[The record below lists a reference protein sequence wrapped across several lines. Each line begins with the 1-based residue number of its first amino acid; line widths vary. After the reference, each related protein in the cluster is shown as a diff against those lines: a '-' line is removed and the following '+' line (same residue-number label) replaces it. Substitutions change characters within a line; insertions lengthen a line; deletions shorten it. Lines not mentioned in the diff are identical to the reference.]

1 MNETVLYGCELT
13 ARSFE
18 PNCQAFATRPEQ
30 SAPYL
35 PECEHE
41 GQLPVQPRTKTI
53 ASVVVVALVGLVA
66 LLAHRFASRA
76 DDGKTAG
83 GASSSRASSNGGA
96 RITSPSASETAVDA
110 NADEAPVALPDAAVD
125 AGARVLFAA
134 SWGSGIGKLGRDRP
148 AEGNPEGPMSL
159 ALAGRDVLVLDQ
171 VNGRLARYDA
181 DGRLKGTSDAPTTAQ
196 DLAVGKDG
204 TVAMIDRLVGKTVTL
219 VDANGRKI
227 GELPLGARIA
237 EPGLVTGVVIDG
249 TNVYAEREHGAL
261 VLLGSTDGTPTG
273 ESTQL
278 AGRPSRDGT
287 LLLTAGISSKGAGR
301 AYLNAMDRRTTT
313 SRFAVQVSFPRPA
326 QAIVLLDSDVKGKIY
341 LGVAAGDPG
350 DAVVACLDP
359 GDGRVLGKVTLPL
372 SHTPEESFRDFSV
385 GDDGAIVFAVRGEDG
400 VTYRS
405 ATCP

>member
-1 MNETVLYGCELT
+1 M
-13 ARSFE
+13 
-18 PNCQAFATRPEQ
+18 Q
-30 SAPYL
+30 S
-35 PECEHE
+35 
-41 GQLPVQPRTKTI
+41 RTKTI
-53 ASVVVVALVGLVA
+53 AGAAVVVLLALAA
-66 LLAHRFASRA
+66 LLAYRFASRSDEGTTPSSA
-76 DDGKTAG
+76 APSSA
-83 GASSSRASSNGGA
+83 ASSSASGGGGA
-96 RITSPSASETAVDA
+96 PIASPSASAADTLDA
-110 NADEAPVALPDAAVD
+110 GADEAQGAAPDA
-125 AGARVLFAA
+125 GPRVLFAA
-134 SWGSGIGKLGRDRP
+134 AWGSGAGKLGRDRP

-196 DLAVGKDG
+196 DLAVAKDG

-219 VDANGRKI
+219 VDANGKKI

-249 TNVYAEREHGAL
+249 TNVYAEKEHGAL

-273 ESTQL
+273 ESIQL

-301 AYLNAMDRRTTT
+301 AYVNAMDRGTTT

-350 DAVVACLDP
+350 DAVIACLDP
-359 GDGRVLGKVTLPL
+359 SDGRVLGRVTLPL

-385 GDDGAIVFAVRGEDG
+385 SDDGAIVFAVRTDDG
-400 VTYRS
+400 VSYQS